1 VSWKPQAYNTA
12 ADFPLQMQVRNYEL
26 FGIAYSAQDGSVAL
40 EPFLLCPK
48 KLEFHNPGIGLWV

>member
-1 VSWKPQAYNTA
+1 
-12 ADFPLQMQVRNYEL
+12 MQVRNYEL

-40 EPFLLCPK
+40 EPFLLWPK